1 MNDEK
6 TTNQVTPPQLR
17 NPTGKGGFGDNPEN
31 RSDGRWSKENS
42 FSYWYNYF
50 KAMTVKEF
58 KHYERTHGDDNMT
71 VAESLALVRVTK
83 SRSDLREFQEVAD
96 RSEGKAQQKIEIKND
111 YSDLT
116 DEQLQK
122 IAGAYE
128 QATDEPTN

>member
-1 MNDEK
+1 MKDE

-50 KAMTVKEF
+50 KSMTVKEF
-58 KHYERTHGDDNMT
+58 KQYERTHGDDNMT

-128 QATDEPTN
+128 QATNEPTD